1 MTMKGV
7 DIEREKKAFA
17 SFRFRP
23 KGMVYMN
30 SKFLCLKLKIFS
42 GRRSKTD
49 WQSFTNTGKDKVFG
63 GTLSLRGAGTHNEMP
78 SRSKLESLDNYRG

>member
-1 MTMKGV
+1 MKLLFIMLLFLIMAVVVIHHGRYSQGQGNTIMTMKGV

-30 SKFLCLKLKIFS
+30 NKFLCLKLKIF
-42 GRRSKTD
+42 RRSKTD
-49 WQSFTNTGKDKVFG
+49 
-63 GTLSLRGAGTHNEMP
+63 
-78 SRSKLESLDNYRG
+78 